1 MTERSELESRAGDC
15 EVCRKSTNI
24 LNIIPQKRDDG
35 SLITLACTECAT
47 KSGMFCTDHERP
59 HIGFEDDTTACLS
72 CIEEE
77 VAQKGGEIS
86 LIFFGE
92 ITKSTKKEEI
102 IRAMENYVETT
113 SIITESPK
121 IHCVAR
127 AIVTAALRSGRSTD
141 EVISQTAQEGPAVLF
156 PWISK
161 ESQTPN

>member
-1 MTERSELESRAGDC
+1 MTERSELESRVGDC
-15 EVCRKSTNI
+15 EVCQKATNI
-24 LNIIPQKRDDG
+24 LNIIPQKRGDG

-47 KSGMFCTDHERP
+47 KSDMFCTNHQRP
-59 HIGFEDDTTACLS
+59 HIGFEDDTTACVS

-86 LIFFGE
+86 LLFFGE
-92 ITKSTKKEEI
+92 ITKSAKEKEI
-102 IRAMENYVETT
+102 IRAMKNYVETT
-113 SIITESPK
+113 SAIMASPK

-141 EVISQTAQEGPAVLF
+141 EVISQTVQEGPAVLF

-161 ESQTPN
+161 ENLAPN